1 MPFPAIHP
9 ALDRA
14 LAERNYLEPTPVQE
28 AVLQPEAAERD
39 LLVSAQ
45 TGSGKTV
52 AFGLAFAS
60 TILGDAER
68 FPRAGAPL
76 ALIIAPTRE
85 LAMQVHGELSWLYAP
100 AGARIVSCVGGM
112 DARREARALEA
123 GCHIVVCTPGRLRD
137 HLERRQIDTSELRVV
152 VLDEADEMLDL
163 GFSEDLEFILDATPP
178 ERRTLLF
185 SATIAKEIANLAKQ
199 YQRDALR
206 INTLRQN
213 EAHGD
218 IEYRA
223 IRVGPRDIEHAVV
236 NVLRFIEPRASIIFC
251 HTREAVRRL
260 HGSLLERGFDVVA
273 LSGELSQAERSHAL
287 QALRDGHARVCVAT
301 DVAARGIDL
310 PDLGL
315 VIHAEVPNNKETL
328 LHRSG
333 RTGRAGRKGVC
344 VLLVPYS
351 RQRRVD
357 GLLRTAN
364 ITAAWGDPPL
374 PDAIRARD
382 QERLLAD
389 PILTE
394 AATEEDTALAQS
406 LLDGRSVEQV
416 AVALARLYRARL
428 PEPEELFVAPPREE
442 RADRKAPRGESRGE
456 SRGGEPRGEGYE
468 RGERREPRV
477 PREFRGGE
485 NMVQFR
491 ISAGRNANAD
501 PKWILP
507 MLCRRGKITKQEIGA
522 IRIFD
527 RETIVEIAKDAAQ
540 GFAAAILE
548 TPDNDVRIAP
558 HDGSQPVERGGD
570 HHSDRRDDRRDD
582 SRGPKGPRREKT
594 GYPKRNRANADNAVG
609 AGPRGPDRP
618 QRDRPRGDR
627 PGGDRPREERA
638 DRAPQDRRERPHDG
652 APAKAERP
660 AKRRDDR
667 DNRFGDKRAD
677 AARPDRPK
685 RHKGVDEK
693 PAGRDRRGP
702 SPEAKAASD
711 RKLKKKLKKLTK
723 KK

>member
-28 AVLQPEAAERD
+28 AVLQPEAAGRD

-52 AFGLAFAS
+52 AFGLAFAE

-206 INTLRQN
+206 INTLKQN

-236 NVLRFIEPRASIIFC
+236 NVLRFIEPRAAIIFC
-251 HTREAVRRL
+251 HTRESVRRL
-260 HGSLLERGFDVVA
+260 HGSLLERGFDVVS
-273 LSGELSQAERSHAL
+273 LSGELSQSERSHAL

-310 PDLGL
+310 PNLGL
-315 VIHAEVPNNKETL
+315 VIHAEIPNNKETL

-344 VLLVPYS
+344 ALLVPHP
-351 RQRRVD
+351 RRRRVESM
-357 GLLRTAN
+357 LYAANVTA
-364 ITAAWGDPPL
+364 TWEDPPL
-374 PDAIRARD
+374 PEAIRARD

-394 AATEEDTALAQS
+394 AATEEDTALAQT
-406 LLDGRSVEQV
+406 LLNGRSAEQI

-428 PEPEELFVAPPREE
+428 PEPEELFIAPMREE
-442 RADRKAPRGESRGE
+442 RGDRK
-456 SRGGEPRGEGYE
+456 PRGEGYE
-468 RGERREPRV
+468 RGDRRDSREPREPRV

-491 ISAGRNANAD
+491 LSAGRNANAD

-507 MLCRRGKITKQEIGA
+507 MLCRRGKIIKQEIGA

-527 RETIVEIAKDAAQ
+527 RETIVEIAKDAAE
-540 GFAAAILE
+540 GFAAAIQQ
-548 TPDNDVRIAP
+548 TPDNDVRISP
-558 HDGSQPVERGGD
+558 HDGSQPADGAERDRKWSKGP
-570 HHSDRRDDRRDD
+570 RRDDDQ
-582 SRGPKGPRREKT
+582 GPRREKT
-594 GYPKRNRANADNAVG
+594 GYPKRNRSPADHPPAEG
-609 AGPRGPDRP
+609 ARP
-618 QRDRPRGDR
+618 ARPHQT
-627 PGGDRPREERA
+627 REERA
-638 DRAPQDRRERPHDG
+638 DRPWKDRGERRADRPRHDG
-652 APAKAERP
+652 ENRAAGEHVTAERA
-660 AKRRDDR
+660 AKPHHA
-667 DNRFGDKRAD
+667 KRAD
-677 AARPDRPK
+677 STGARPDRHK
-685 RHKGVDEK
+685 RDKSAGDK

-711 RKLKKKLKKLTK
+711 RKLKKKLKKLSK

>member
-1 MPFPAIHP
+1 MPFPAINP

-28 AVLQPEAAERD
+28 AVLQAEAEGRD

-52 AFGLAFAS
+52 AYGLAFAS

-85 LAMQVHGELSWLYAP
+85 LAMQVHGELSWLYGP
-100 AGARIVSCVGGM
+100 AGARVVSCVGGM
-112 DARREARALEA
+112 DARREARAMEA

-206 INTLRQN
+206 INTLKQN

-218 IEYRA
+218 ITYQA

-236 NVLRFIEPRASIIFC
+236 NVLRYIEPRASIIFC
-251 HTREAVRRL
+251 HTRESVRRL

-273 LSGELSQAERSHAL
+273 LSGELSQSERSHAL

-301 DVAARGIDL
+301 DVAARGLDL

-315 VIHAEVPNNKETL
+315 VIHAEIPTNKETL

-333 RTGRAGRKGVC
+333 RTGRAGRKGTC
-344 VLLVPYS
+344 VLLVPHS
-351 RQRRVD
+351 RRRRVE
-357 GLLRTAN
+357 GLLHAANVTA
-364 ITAAWGDPPL
+364 TWSDPPL

-382 QERLLAD
+382 QERMLAD
-389 PILTE
+389 PILTDPV
-394 AATEEDTALAQS
+394 TEEDTALAQS
-406 LLDGRSVEQV
+406 LLAGRSAEQV
-416 AVALARLYRARL
+416 AAALIRLYHARL
-428 PEPEELFVAPPREE
+428 PEPEELFIAPVREDRPERKGPRSDSF
-442 RADRKAPRGESRGE
+442 DRRDGRDRGEN
-456 SRGGEPRGEGYE
+456 
-468 RGERREPRV
+468 REPRV

-527 RETIVEIAKDAAQ
+527 RETIVEIAREAAE
-540 GFAAAILE
+540 GFTAAVKA
-548 TPDNDVRIAP
+548 TPDNDVRITP
-558 HDGSQPVERGGD
+558 HDGSQPVDHDGGERPRGERTRSGRSGGE
-570 HHSDRRDDRRDD
+570 HSGGERSGGKGARRDDDR
-582 SRGPKGPRREKT
+582 GPRREKT
-594 GYPKRNRANADNAVG
+594 GYPKRDRSHGDHP
-609 AGPRGPDRP
+609 AG
-618 QRDRPRGDR
+618 
-627 PGGDRPREERA
+627 ER
-638 DRAPQDRRERPHDG
+638 
-652 APAKAERP
+652 
-660 AKRRDDR
+660 RRDDR
-667 DNRFGDKRAD
+667 PRDDRPRDDRPRSEAAPGDRAQKDQRRD
-677 AARPDRPK
+677 AFVKSDRPAKHRTEGTETRSGEARPA
-685 RHKGVDEK
+685 RHK
-693 PAGRDRRGP
+693 RDKTAADKSGSHERRKP
-702 SPEAKAASD
+702 SPEAREASD

-723 KK
+723 RK

>member
-28 AVLQPEAAERD
+28 AVLQPEAAGRD

-52 AFGLAFAS
+52 AFGLAFAA
-60 TILGDAER
+60 TILGEADR
-68 FPRAGAPL
+68 FPWAAAPL
-76 ALIIAPTRE
+76 ALVIAPTRE

-137 HLERRQIDTSELRVV
+137 HLERGQIDMSALRAV

-185 SATIAKEIANLAKQ
+185 SATIAREIATLAKK

-206 INTLRQN
+206 IDTLKQN

-236 NVLRFIEPRASIIFC
+236 NVLRFIEPSASIIFC
-251 HTREAVRRL
+251 HTRESVRRL

-310 PDLGL
+310 PNLGL
-315 VIHAEVPNNKETL
+315 VIHAEIPNNKETL

-344 VLLVPYS
+344 ALLVPYS
-351 RQRRVD
+351 RQRRVE
-357 GLLRTAN
+357 GLLRAAN
-364 ITAAWGDPPL
+364 ITANWGDPPL

-394 AATEEDTALAQS
+394 AATEEDTALAKT
-406 LLDGRSVEQV
+406 LLDGRSAEQV

-428 PEPEELFVAPPREE
+428 PEPEELFIAPPREP
-442 RADRKAPRGESRGE
+442 RGDRKFDRNDG
-456 SRGGEPRGEGYE
+456 
-468 RGERREPRV
+468 REPRPERA
-477 PREFRGGE
+477 PRDFQAGE
-485 NMVQFR
+485 NMVLFR
-491 ISAGRNANAD
+491 IHAGRQANAD

-507 MLCRRGKITKQEIGA
+507 MLCRRGNITKKEIGA
-522 IRIFD
+522 IKIFD
-527 RETIVEIAKDAAQ
+527 RETLVEISKDVATD
-540 GFAAAILE
+540 FATAIQQF
-548 TPDNDVRIAP
+548 TDDVRVTP
-558 HDGSQPVERGGD
+558 HDGSQPADAPHGR
-570 HHSDRRDDRRDD
+570 DRDRNQDR
-582 SRGPKGPRREKT
+582 PRRPRPDGEGRPPREQREKR
-594 GYPKRNRANADNAVG
+594 GYPKRDREPRAEAAEGHRGDKRSFRKEEQHGERRPYPKRDRAPREEGTQDHSGEKRFRRSDEPRDDRAKPARWEKRDESRPAYAKSG
-609 AGPRGPDRP
+609 AKPGGKYGGKPDRP
-618 QRDRPRGDR
+618 AG
-627 PGGDRPREERA
+627 EKKE
-638 DRAPQDRRERPHDG
+638 RRER
-652 APAKAERP
+652 
-660 AKRRDDR
+660 
-667 DNRFGDKRAD
+667 
-677 AARPDRPK
+677 
-685 RHKGVDEK
+685 
-693 PAGRDRRGP
+693 

>member
-1 MPFPAIHP
+1 MPFPTINP
-9 ALDRA
+9 SLDRA
-14 LAERNYLEPTPVQE
+14 LVERNYLEPTPVQS
-28 AVLQPEAAERD
+28 AVLQPEASGRD

-52 AFGLAFAS
+52 AYGLAFAE

-100 AGARIVSCVGGM
+100 AGARVVSCVGGM
-112 DARREARALEA
+112 DARREARAMEA

-206 INTLRQN
+206 INTLKLN

-236 NVLRFIEPRASIIFC
+236 NVLRFIEPRAAIIFC
-251 HTREAVRRL
+251 HTRESVRRL

-273 LSGELSQAERSHAL
+273 LSGELSQSERTHAL

-301 DVAARGIDL
+301 DVAARGLDL

-315 VIHAEVPNNKETL
+315 VIHAEIPTNKETL

-344 VLLVPYS
+344 ALLVPHS
-351 RQRRVD
+351 RRRRVE
-357 GLLRTAN
+357 GLLHAANVTA
-364 ITAAWGDPPL
+364 TWSDPPL
-374 PDAIRARD
+374 PDAIRVRD
-382 QERLLAD
+382 QERMLAD
-389 PILTE
+389 PVLTE
-394 AATEEDTALAQS
+394 APTDEDMVLAQN
-406 LLDGRSVEQV
+406 LLQGRSAEQI
-416 AVALARLYRARL
+416 AAALIRLYRSRL
-428 PEPEELFVAPPREE
+428 PEPEELFIAPIRDE
-442 RADRKAPRGESRGE
+442 RPDRKGPRVDGYDRRDDRAP
-456 SRGGEPRGEGYE
+456 
-468 RGERREPRV
+468 REPRV

-485 NMVQFR
+485 NMVQFK

-527 RETIVEIAKDAAQ
+527 RESIVEISQEAAA
-540 GFAAAILE
+540 GFAEAIKQS
-548 TPDNDVRIAP
+548 PDNDVRITLN
-558 HDGSQPVERGGD
+558 DGTQPLDRD
-570 HHSDRRDDRRDD
+570 HGKPAERRDDD
-582 SRGPKGPRREKT
+582 RGPPRAKT
-594 GYPKRNRANADNAVG
+594 GYPK
-609 AGPRGPDRP
+609 
-618 QRDRPRGDR
+618 QDRPRGDR
-627 PGGDRPREERA
+627 PQGDRPQGDRPQGDRPRS
-638 DRAPQDRRERPHDG
+638 DRPRHDRPASDRPKYDR
-652 APAKAERP
+652 PAAERTASDRSRGERVQGEYVKSDRP
-660 AKRRDDR
+660 TKRKDDR
-667 DNRFGDKRAD
+667 DGRVASGD
-677 AARPDRPK
+677 ARPDHHK
-685 RHKGVDEK
+685 RDK
-693 PAGRDRRGP
+693 PAHGKGPGQERRKP
-702 SPEAKAASD
+702 TPESREASAK
-711 RKLKKKLKKLTK
+711 KLKKKLKKLNK
-723 KK
+723 NK